1 MDRSWTMKNDNE
13 EPKIV
18 VIGGG
23 TGLSILLRGLKL
35 YTPNI
40 TAIVTV
46 ADDGGSSG
54 VLREDLGMLPPG
66 DIRDCLIALANM
78 EPKLKKLFQY
88 RFDEGILK
96 GQNFGNLFIA
106 AMNGI
111 HGSFEMAIK
120 ETSNVLA
127 ITGKVLPMTL
137 DKVRIFAELEN
148 GMIVKGESEIPS
160 VSLEQNSPI
169 KRVYIDPVISNP
181 MKDGIDAIKEADLIV
196 LGPGSLYTSIIPN
209 LLVNDI
215 SQNICNSKAKKIYI
229 SNIMTQAGETENYSV
244 TKHVQALLDHSIDNI
259 LDYII
264 VNTETI
270 PEDLKNEYIMEKST
284 PVILTDEDRKFLSSK
299 NIQIIEEELFY
310 LYDDY
315 IRHDYIILSEIIMNI
330 FNNDKVFKNRS

>member
-1 MDRSWTMKNDNE
+1 MDRRWTMINDGD

-35 YTPNI
+35 YTSNI

-137 DKVRIFAELEN
+137 DKVKISAELEN
-148 GMIVKGESEIPS
+148 GMLIKGESLIPRMA
-160 VSLEQNSPI
+160 LKQKSPI
-169 KRVYIDPVISNP
+169 KRVYIDPVNSKP
-181 MKDGIDAIKEADLIV
+181 LEDGIQAIREADIII

-209 LLVNDI
+209 LLVNHV
-215 SQNICNSKAKKIYI
+215 SQELYDSKAKKIYI
-229 SNIMTQAGETENYSV
+229 SNIMTQPGETDNYTISE
-244 TKHVQALLDHSIDNI
+244 HVQALLDHSMEGI

-264 VNTETI
+264 VNTESI
-270 PEDLKNEYIMEKST
+270 PEELKEEYILEDSI
-284 PVILTDEDRKFLSSK
+284 PVVLRKNDIEFLQEK

-315 IRHDYIILSEIIMNI
+315 IRHDYITLSEIIMDI
-330 FNNDKVFKNRS
+330 FHRNS